1 MSWTKRQFVT
11 AAFEEIGLAAYTFD
25 LEPEQM
31 QSALNR
37 LDSMVAA
44 WNARGIRLGYPLPG
58 GPDDTD
64 LDADTGVPDAANEAI
79 YTNLAIRIAPSYG
92 KSVGLETKAAA
103 KSSYDALMAM
113 AAIPPVRQRPAGMP
127 AGAGH
132 KNHDRPFLPPD
143 AAPLTTGGDGVLEFN

>member
-1 MSWTKRQFVT
+1 MSWTKRQFID

-37 LDSMVAA
+37 LDAMMAT

-64 LDADTGVPDAANEAI
+64 LDTDTGVPDAANEAI
-79 YTNLAIRIAPSYG
+79 FANLAIRIAPGYG
-92 KSVGLETKAAA
+92 KAVGAETKSAA
-103 KSSYDALMAM
+103 KAGYDALMAL
-113 AAIPPVRQRPAGMP
+113 AAVPPVRLRPAGMP

-132 KNHDRPFLPPD
+132 KSYDRPFLPPD
-143 AAPLTTGGDGVLEFN
+143 AAPITAGGDGVLEFN